1 MKSHSDYSWVLN
13 LLFLNNVA
21 LFNVLMYIDTCKIR
35 ECTSFASLMPPTGE
49 SCRLPVLRVLVVRI
63 PRALVLQ
70 AGVMVTGG
78 GGGGGGG
85 VTAVLVDLI
94 QAPDTNER
102 CAALMAVSSA
112 I

>member
-1 MKSHSDYSWVLN
+1 MKSNSDYYWVLN

-49 SCRLPVLRVLVVRI
+49 RCRLPVLRVLVVRI

-70 AGVMVTGG
+70 AGVMVT
-78 GGGGGGG
+78 GGGGG